1 LLAGVSKQPGKLQL
15 QLAVKLT
22 KLQPI
27 QNLLV
32 LRLME
37 LESDFKKY
45 EELTGQ
51 KA

>member
-37 LESDFKKY
+37 PESDFKKY